1 MDDEKQKR
9 LLTGPVGPTL
19 LRMAFPMMVGIAA
32 VIFFNI
38 VDTFWVGQLGGEEL
52 AAMAFTF
59 PVVMVVS
66 NLTIGLSIGA
76 TAAIARAIGEGHK
89 EKVRRLTT
97 HALILALLV
106 VIAVCVLGLLTF
118 EPLFRALGA
127 SEDTLALIGD
137 YMIPWYWGV
146 GLLVVPMLGNGAIR
160 ATGDMKTP
168 AIVMLCAGF
177 VNAALDPVLIFG
189 WGPVPEL
196 GLTGAAIATIASY
209 AIAMV
214 VMSYILIRR
223 EKMIAFEVPAWVDL
237 RASWASILLVGIP
250 AAGTNLLTP
259 LAAGAL
265 TRIVSG
271 HGENAVAAY
280 GVGTRIESLSMIG
293 VFAMTAAI
301 TTFVG
306 QNHGAKNGQRVM
318 DTFYF
323 VSKGSAIW
331 GGGIAVLLYFLAGPI
346 ARIFNED
353 PEIIEQTMLYLRVV
367 PLSYIAFGI
376 AMLVASMFN
385 ALNMPLKATGL
396 AALRLVV
403 LAVPLAWLGSSLF
416 GLVGLFGGIVAANL
430 VMGIVAF
437 AYAHSTIGR
446 VRDEL
451 AAEHPASPNP
461 A

>member
-1 MDDEKQKR
+1 VDDEKQKQ

-38 VDTFWVGQLGGEEL
+38 VDTFWVGQLGGDEL

-89 EKVRRLTT
+89 DKVRRLTT

-106 VIAVCVLGLLTF
+106 VIAVCALGLVTF

-127 SEDTLALIGD
+127 SEDILVLIGD

-168 AIVMLCAGF
+168 AIVMMCAGF
-177 VNAALDPVLIFG
+177 VNAGLDPILIFG
-189 WGPVPEL
+189 WGPVPKL

-209 AIAMV
+209 GIAMA

-223 EKMIAFEVPAWVDL
+223 EKMITFEVPSWKQL
-237 RASWASILLVGIP
+237 RASWGAILLVGIP

-265 TRIVSG
+265 TRIVSS
-271 HGENAVAAY
+271 HGDTAVAAY

-323 VSKGSAIW
+323 VTKGSAIW
-331 GGGIAVLLYFLAGPI
+331 GGGIAILLYFLSGPI
-346 ARIFNED
+346 ARVFNED
-353 PEIIEQTMLYLRVV
+353 PVIIEQTMLYLRIV

-403 LAVPLAWLGSSLF
+403 LAVPLAWVGSSLF
-416 GLVGLFGGIVAANL
+416 GLVGLFGGIVAANV
-430 VMGIVAF
+430 VMGLVAF
-437 AYAHSTIGR
+437 VYARSTIGK

-451 AAEHPASPNP
+451 AA
-461 A
+461 

>member
-1 MDDEKQKR
+1 
-9 LLTGPVGPTL
+9 
-19 LRMAFPMMVGIAA
+19 MAFPMMVGIAA

-38 VDTFWVGQLGGEEL
+38 VDTFWVGQLGGDEL

-76 TAAIARAIGEGHK
+76 TAAIARAIGEGRR

-97 HALILALLV
+97 HALILAVLIV
-106 VIAVCVLGLLTF
+106 VAVCAVGLATF
-118 EPLFRALGA
+118 EPLFLALGA
-127 SEDTLALIGD
+127 SEDTLGLIGE

-168 AIVMLCAGF
+168 AIVMMCAGF
-177 VNAALDPVLIFG
+177 VNAALDPLLIFG
-189 WGPVPEL
+189 WGPVPSL

-214 VMSYILIRR
+214 VMSYILARR
-223 EKMIAFEVPAWVDL
+223 YKMIAFEVPKWMEL
-237 RASWASILLVGIP
+237 RDSWREILRVGIP

-259 LAAGAL
+259 LAAGAI
-265 TRIVSG
+265 TRIVSS
-271 HGENAVAAY
+271 HGDTAVAAY

-306 QNHGAKNGQRVM
+306 QNHGARNGQRVM

-323 VSKGSAIW
+323 VSKGSVVW
-331 GGGIAVLLYFLAGPI
+331 GGAVALLLYFVAHPI
-346 ARIFNED
+346 ARIFND
-353 PEIIEQTMLYLRVV
+353 DAEIIEQTVLYLRVV
-367 PLSYIAFGI
+367 PLSYVGFGVAI
-376 AMLVASMFN
+376 LVASMFN
-385 ALNMPLKATGL
+385 ALNMPLKATAL
-396 AALRLVV
+396 AALRLVA
-403 LAVPLAWLGSSLF
+403 LAVPLAWLGSTLF
-416 GLVGLFGGIVAANL
+416 GLVGLFGGIVAAN
-430 VMGIVAF
+430 VIMGAVAF
-437 AYAHSTIGR
+437 GYAHRTIAM

-451 AAEHPASPNP
+451 AGGENP
-461 A
+461 

>member
-19 LRMAFPMMVGIAA
+19 LRMAVPMTIGIAA

-38 VDTFWVGQLGGEEL
+38 VDTFWVGQLGGDEL

-76 TAAIARAIGEGHK
+76 TAAIARAIGEGHQ

-106 VIAVCVLGLLTF
+106 VVTVCAVGLATF
-118 EPLFRALGA
+118 EPLFRSLGA
-127 SEDTLALIGD
+127 SEETLPLISD
-137 YMIPWYWGV
+137 YMIPWYLGV

-168 AIVMLCAGF
+168 AIVMMCAGF
-177 VNAALDPVLIFG
+177 VNAALDPLLIFG
-189 WGPVPEL
+189 WGPVPKL
-196 GLTGAAIATIASY
+196 GLTGAAIATITSY
-209 AIAMV
+209 AIAMA

-223 EKMIAFEVPAWVDL
+223 EKMISFEVP
-237 RASWASILLVGIP
+237 SWANLRSSWGAILQVGIP

-259 LAAGAL
+259 VAAGAL
-265 TRIVSG
+265 TRFVSS
-271 HGENAVAAY
+271 HGDTAVAAY

-293 VFAMTAAI
+293 VFAMTAVI

-306 QNHGAKNGQRVM
+306 QNHGAKNGQRIM
-318 DTFYF
+318 DTFTF
-323 VSKGSAIW
+323 VTKASAIW
-331 GGGIAVLLYFLAGPI
+331 GGGIAVALYFLAGPI

-353 PEIIEQTMLYLRVV
+353 PVIIEQTMLYLRVV
-367 PLSYIAFGI
+367 PLSYITFGI
-376 AMLVASMFN
+376 AILVASMFN
-385 ALNMPLKATGL
+385 ALNMPLKATAL
-396 AALRLVV
+396 AALRLVA
-403 LAVPLAWLGSSLF
+403 LAVPLAWLGSTLC
-416 GLVGLFGGIVAANL
+416 GLVGLFGGIVAANII
-430 VMGIVAF
+430 MGIVAF
-437 AYAHSTIGR
+437 AYARSVIGK

-451 AAEHPASPNP
+451 ASSAPAE
-461 A
+461 

>member
-38 VDTFWVGQLGGEEL
+38 VDTFWVGQLGGDEL

-89 EKVRRLTT
+89 DKVRRLTT

-106 VIAVCVLGLLTF
+106 VIAVCALGLLTF

-127 SEDTLALIGD
+127 SEETLALIGE

-177 VNAALDPVLIFG
+177 VNAGLDPILIFG
-189 WGPVPEL
+189 WGPVPQL
-196 GLTGAAIATIASY
+196 GLAGAAIATIASY

-223 EKMIAFEVPAWVDL
+223 EKMISFEVPTWTDL
-237 RASWASILLVGIP
+237 RASWSAILLVGIP

-259 LAAGAL
+259 IAAGAL
-265 TRIVSG
+265 TRIVSS

-318 DTFYF
+318 DTFHF
-323 VSKGSAIW
+323 VTKGSALW
-331 GGGIAVLLYFLAGPI
+331 GAGVAGLLWFLAGPI
-346 ARIFNED
+346 ARVFNED
-353 PEIIEQTMLYLRVV
+353 PVIIEETMLYLRVV

-385 ALNMPLKATGL
+385 ALNMPLKATAL

-403 LAVPLAWLGSSLF
+403 LAVPLAWLGSTLF
-416 GLVGLFGGIVAANL
+416 GLEGLFGGIVAANV
-430 VMGIVAF
+430 VMGLVAF
-437 AYAHSTIGR
+437 VYARSVIGK

-451 AAEHPASPNP
+451 ASEA
-461 A
+461 